1 VPELNILELHESLKI
16 FPRISPLLIM
26 RRTKQTY
33 DACVEICKEI
43 NKLRDEQE
51 FDKTDHIVKFGQKNR
66 VKYRK
71 IVNGLTK

>member
-1 VPELNILELHESLKI
+1 
-16 FPRISPLLIM
+16 M